1 MPGSPSC
8 LYRTAG
14 TAARVQRPPAGATPA
29 WLQDDRHKQG
39 APSAARSAAR
49 RAAPPGAKTPPAA
62 RCAARQP
69 AAPQGNAPRRLP
81 PRDDRPLQA
90 GGGCSQQ
97 AFRFTTAHEG
107 REHEKSALAA
117 RVPLA
122 GDRGQPPGVQGTGQR
137 PQVTEPFARHHT
149 PGGDTEARTD
159 AWWPAVA
166 LRPPGAWPLPCR
178 GARKRARSHRARG
191 ASGRPRR

>member
-1 MPGSPSC
+1 MKRCLAPHRACTGRQERLQECSVPLQVLPPPGC
-8 LYRTAG
+8 RMTATSRG
-14 TAARVQRPPAGATPA
+14 RQAQ
-29 WLQDDRHKQG
+29 
-39 APSAARSAAR
+39 